1 MNIRKKTVALTLC
14 LSFAASL
21 MACQK
26 PGVPEEQTGQEAE
39 EFARQTE
46 PDHFY
51 EEVEEG
57 LLVDAAVDRPE
68 GNVTPKIYMARRPDF
83 SKESLYAFLDYIG
96 DPVEE
101 VRVDFTEDQ
110 VYNFDGVCAS
120 GGHAIALVGLS
131 AEYSGGSI
139 SYNRLDADRWYSAML
154 CEGDTRQYVDPT
166 GSDDNTNLFSEP
178 QDFSFATEEEALA
191 AVKKALALLD
201 VDVGSLELQR
211 TLYLSHEALAIAER
225 SQLVQEK
232 NGVKGEEIVKEAW
245 TEDDDGYMFTFNCG
259 QDGIPMLESGW
270 YGQTEQYVPVT
281 IWVRYNR
288 QGITN
293 LVLQGALNFEE
304 VVEEPP
310 SIVPASEALALAK
323 EITQSVVSSY
333 DRVIDGISL
342 RYYSRQDGDRWLL
355 TPCWEVAVCQKGVK
369 LSEDVVSDV
378 YTYIVIDA
386 LTGVEK

>member
-1 MNIRKKTVALTLC
+1 MG
-14 LSFAASL
+14 
-21 MACQK
+21 QK
-26 PGVPEEQTGQEAE
+26 
-39 EFARQTE
+39 AR
-46 PDHFY
+46 
-51 EEVEEG
+51 
-57 LLVDAAVDRPE
+57 
-68 GNVTPKIYMARRPDF
+68 
-83 SKESLYAFLDYIG
+83 
-96 DPVEE
+96 
-101 VRVDFTEDQ
+101 
-110 VYNFDGVCAS
+110 
-120 GGHAIALVGLS
+120 
-131 AEYSGGSI
+131 
-139 SYNRLDADRWYSAML
+139 
-154 CEGDTRQYVDPT
+154 
-166 GSDDNTNLFSEP
+166 
-178 QDFSFATEEEALA
+178 
-191 AVKKALALLD
+191 
-201 VDVGSLELQR
+201 
-211 TLYLSHEALAIAER
+211 
-225 SQLVQEK
+225 
-232 NGVKGEEIVKEAW
+232 

-288 QGITN
+288 QGVTN
-293 LVLQGALNFEE
+293 LVVQGALNFEE

>member
-21 MACQK
+21 MACQR
-26 PGVPEEQTGQEAE
+26 PDVLEEQTGQQPE
-39 EFARQTE
+39 EFVWQTE

-57 LLVDAAVDRPE
+57 LLVDAVVERPE
-68 GNVTPKIYMARRPDF
+68 GNVTPKIYMARRPNLN
-83 SKESLYAFLDYIG
+83 KESLYAFLDYIG

-101 VRVDFTEDQ
+101 VRADFTEDQ
-110 VYNFDGVCAS
+110 LYNFDGVCAS
-120 GGHAIALVGLS
+120 GGHAIALLGLS
-131 AEYSGGSI
+131 ADSSECSMSYS
-139 SYNRLDADRWYSAML
+139 RLDADRWYSAML

-166 GSDDNTNLFSEP
+166 GADDNTNLFAEP
-178 QDFSFATEEEALA
+178 QDFSFATEEEALT

-201 VDVGSLELQR
+201 VDAGSLELQR
-211 TLYLSHEALAIAER
+211 TLYLSHEALAIAES

-232 NGVKGEEIVKEAW
+232 NGAKGEEMVKEAW

-270 YGQTEQYVPVT
+270 YGQTEEYIPVS

-293 LVLQGALNFEE
+293 LVVQGALNFEE
-304 VVEEPP
+304 VVEEPS
-310 SIVPASEALALAK
+310 SIVPPSEALALAK
-323 EITQSVVSSY
+323 EITQNVVSSC

-355 TPCWEVAVCQKGVK
+355 TPCWEVAVRQKDVK
-369 LSEDVVSDV
+369 LSDGMVRDV